1 MTRHPIP
8 IIIWHWDMTA
18 VMYKRSEKAPG
29 RSRGL
34 FAVAYKKSGEIKQ
47 PEQSCER

>member
-18 VMYKRSEKAPG
+18 VMYKGQKKPPAEAG
-29 RSRGL
+29 G
-34 FAVAYKKSGEIKQ
+34 FFVVAYRQ
-47 PEQSCER
+47 FVNQA